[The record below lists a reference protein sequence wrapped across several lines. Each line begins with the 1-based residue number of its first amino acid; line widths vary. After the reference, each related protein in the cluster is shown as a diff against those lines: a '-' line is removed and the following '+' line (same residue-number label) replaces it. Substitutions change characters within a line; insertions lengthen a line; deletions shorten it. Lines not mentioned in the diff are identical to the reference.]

1 MSLVKAQEKRGNAP
15 GSAICTN
22 RTAVV
27 GVSDDGSMTGS
38 RRSATVLEGIVDQ
51 GDAPACIDCGSVTQ
65 RSGSCYCCM
74 NCGSTSSGCS

>member
-1 MSLVKAQEKRGNAP
+1 MSLVKAYEKRGKAP
-15 GSAICTN
+15 GSTICAN
-22 RTAVV
+22 RTSVV

-38 RRSATVLEGIVDQ
+38 TRSATVLEGIVGQ